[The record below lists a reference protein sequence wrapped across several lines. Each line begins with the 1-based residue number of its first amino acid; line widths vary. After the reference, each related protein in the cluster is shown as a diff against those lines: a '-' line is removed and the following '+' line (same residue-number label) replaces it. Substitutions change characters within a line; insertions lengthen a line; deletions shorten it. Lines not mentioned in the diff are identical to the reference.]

1 MTNPLLSPS
10 TLPFGLPPFAGID
23 DAHYAEAVDAGLA
36 EHLAEIQAIVDNP
49 EPATFEN
56 TALAMERS
64 GRLLD
69 RAAASFFTLVSAH
82 ASEAIRK
89 LETDLSPRFAA
100 HQDAV
105 YLNRALYERFAA
117 VDTAGLDAESARLV
131 EEYLKEFR
139 QSGIQL
145 DDAGQD
151 RLRSLNAELSRLG
164 TEFGQRVKEAMKSAA
179 LLLDS
184 AEDLAGLPAD
194 EIASAAEAARVA
206 GHDGKFLLTLIQP
219 SNQPALASLDNRDV
233 RRRLFEASI
242 ARGSSGGDLDV
253 LDLVKSMVRL
263 RAEKG
268 ALLGFANYAELVV
281 DRQTAPDF
289 GAVRTMLNRL
299 APAAVR
305 NADGEAAALAES
317 AGHPLE
323 AWDWAYYSAKVR
335 RERYTVDE
343 QALRPYF
350 ELDSVLTDGVFF
362 AATSLFGITF
372 HGRTDLAGYHEDV
385 RIWEVRD
392 ADGTELGL
400 FLGDY
405 YTRETKRGGAWM
417 NSLVDQSTLLGTRP
431 VVINNLNISKPPAG
445 EPTLLTL
452 DEVRTA
458 FHEFGHALHG
468 LFSSVTYPRFSGTS
482 VPRDFVEYPSQVN
495 EMWIMWP
502 EVLANYARHHATGEP
517 LAQDVVD
524 RLNESRLWGEGFAT
538 TEYLGAALLDLAWH
552 VLEAGGVPEDALE
565 FEAKALAA
573 AGVAHPLIPPRYRT
587 GYFQHIFAGDGYA
600 AGYYSYIWSE
610 VLDAETVDW
619 FTENGGLSRAN
630 GDRFRAELLSRG
642 NSRDPL
648 ESFRTLRG
656 RDATLEPLLKRRG
669 LE

>member
-10 TLPFGLPPFAGID
+10 TLPFGLPPFADID
-23 DAHYAEAVDAGLA
+23 DAHYAEAVDAGLT

-49 EPATFEN
+49 EPATFGN
-56 TALAMERS
+56 TVLAMEKS

-69 RAAASFFTLVSAH
+69 RAAASFFTLVSAD

-89 LETDLSPRFAA
+89 LETELSPRFAA

-117 VDTAGLDAESARLV
+117 VDTAGLEAESARLV

-164 TEFGQRVKEAMKSAA
+164 TDFGQRVKEAMKSAA
-179 LLLDS
+179 LLLDN
-184 AEDLAGLPAD
+184 ANDLAGLPED

-206 GHDGKFLLTLIQP
+206 GHEGKFLLTLIQP
-219 SNQPALASLDNRDV
+219 SNQPALAALDNRDV
-233 RRRLFEASI
+233 RRRLFEASV

-263 RAEKG
+263 RGEKA

-289 GAVRTMLNRL
+289 GAVRSMLNRL

-305 NADGEAAALAES
+305 NADAEAAALAES

-323 AWDWAYYSAKVR
+323 AWDWAYYSTKVR
-335 RERYTVDE
+335 RDRYTVDE

-350 ELDSVLTDGVFF
+350 ELDRVLTDGVFF

-372 HGRTDLAGYHEDV
+372 HERTDLSGYHGDV
-385 RIWEVRD
+385 RIWEVRE

-417 NSLVDQSTLLGTRP
+417 NSLVDQSALLGTKP

-552 VLEAGGVPEDALE
+552 VLEADGVPEDALE

-619 FTENGGLSRAN
+619 FTEKGGLTRAN
-630 GDRFRAELLSRG
+630 GDRFRTELLSRG

>member
-1 MTNPLLSPS
+1 MTNPLLVPSP
-10 TLPFGLPPFAGID
+10 LPYGLPPFAEIETP
-23 DAHYAEAVDAGLA
+23 HFEEAIEAGLA
-36 EHLAEIQAIVDNP
+36 AHLGEIQAIVDDP
-49 EPATFEN
+49 APATFEN

-69 RAAASFFTLVSAH
+69 RAAATFFTLVSAD
-82 ASEAIRK
+82 ASDPIRD
-89 LETDLSPRFAA
+89 LETKLSPLFSA
-100 HQDAV
+100 HQDEV
-105 YLNRALYERFAA
+105 FLNRALFERFSSIN
-117 VDTAGLDAESARLV
+117 TAGCDAESVRLV
-131 EEYLKEFR
+131 QEYLKEFR

-145 DDAGQD
+145 DAAGQE
-151 RLRSLNAELSRLG
+151 RLRAINAELARLG
-164 TEFGQRVKEAMKSAA
+164 TEFGQRVKEGMKSAA
-179 LLLDS
+179 LLLDEA
-184 AEDLAGLPAD
+184 AELAGLTPD
-194 EIASAAEAARVA
+194 DIAGAAEAARAA

-219 SNQPALASLDNRDV
+219 SNQPALSVLENRGV
-233 RRRLFEASI
+233 RRRLFEASV
-242 ARGSSGGDLDV
+242 ARGSGGGSLDV
-253 LDLVKSMVRL
+253 LDLATSMARL
-263 RAEKG
+263 RAEK
-268 ALLGFANYAELVV
+268 AVLLGFANYAELVV

-289 GAVRTMLNRL
+289 ESVQSMLNRM

-305 NADGEAAALAES
+305 NADAEAAALAEA

-323 AWDWAYYSAKVR
+323 AWDWAFYSVKVR
-335 RERYTVDE
+335 REKYDVDE

-350 ELDSVLTDGVFF
+350 ELDRVLEDGVFF
-362 AATSLFGITF
+362 AATSLYGITF
-372 HGRTDLAGYHEDV
+372 HERQDLAGYHPDV
-385 RIWEVRD
+385 RVWEVRD
-392 ADGTELGL
+392 ENGMGLGL

-405 YTRETKRGGAWM
+405 YTRESKRGGAWM
-417 NSLVDQSTLLGTRP
+417 NSLVEQSALLGTKP

-452 DEVRTA
+452 DELRTT

-468 LFSSVTYPRFSGTS
+468 LFSHVTYPRFSGTS

-517 LAQDVVD
+517 LPQEVVAK
-524 RLNESRLWGEGFAT
+524 LNASRLWGEGFAT

-552 VLEAGGVPEDALE
+552 VLEPSQVPEDAHE

-573 AGVAHPLIPPRYRT
+573 AGIAHPLIPPRYRT
-587 GYFQHIFAGDGYA
+587 GYFQHVFAGAGYA

-619 FTENGGLSRAN
+619 FTENGGLTRSN
-630 GDRFRAELLSRG
+630 GKRFRQELLSRG

-648 ESFRTLRG
+648 ESFRKLRG
-656 RDATLEPLLKRRG
+656 REAQLEPLLKRRG

>member
-10 TLPFGLPPFAGID
+10 SLPYGLPPFANIGPAD
-23 DAHYAEAVDAGLA
+23 YAQAVAAGLA

-49 EPATFEN
+49 AAATFEN
-56 TALAMERS
+56 TAVAME
-64 GRLLD
+64 GAGQLLQ
-69 RAAASFFTLVSAH
+69 RAAASFFTLVSAD
-82 ASEAIRK
+82 ASEEILD
-89 LETDLSPRFAA
+89 LETELSPRFSA
-100 HQDAV
+100 HQDEV
-105 YLNRALYERFAA
+105 YLNRALFDRFTAI
-117 VDTAGLDAESARLV
+117 DTSGLDPESVRLV

-145 DDAGQD
+145 DQPGQD
-151 RLRSLNAELSRLG
+151 RLKGINAELSKLG
-164 TEFGQRVKEAMKSAA
+164 TEFGQRVKEGIKSAA
-179 LLLDS
+179 LLLDG
-184 AEDLAGLPAD
+184 AEELTGLPAD
-194 EIASAAEAARVA
+194 DIASAAEAARTA

-219 SNQPALASLDNRDV
+219 SNQPAMAALEDRNV
-233 RRRLFEASI
+233 RRRLFEASTG
-242 ARGSSGGDLDV
+242 RGSDGGSLDV
-253 LDLVKSMVRL
+253 LDLVTSMARL
-263 RAEKG
+263 RAEK
-268 ALLGFANYAELVV
+268 ALLLGFANYAELVV

-289 GAVRTMLNRL
+289 EAVQSMLNRL

-305 NADGEAAALAES
+305 NADAEAAALAEI

-323 AWDWAYYSAKVR
+323 AWDWAFYSAKVR
-335 RERYTVDE
+335 REEYAVDE

-350 ELDSVLTDGVFF
+350 ELDRVLRDGVFF

-372 HGRTDLAGYHEDV
+372 HERADLAGYHPDV
-385 RIWEVRD
+385 RVWEVRNP
-392 ADGTELGL
+392 DGTGLGL

-405 YTRETKRGGAWM
+405 YTRESKRGGAWM
-417 NSLVDQSTLLGTRP
+417 NSLVDQSELLGTRP

-452 DEVRTA
+452 DELRTT

-468 LFSSVTYPRFSGTS
+468 LFSNVTYPRFSGTA

-495 EMWIMWP
+495 EMWILWP
-502 EVLANYARHHATGEP
+502 EVLANYARHHTTGEP
-517 LAQDVVD
+517 LPQDVVD
-524 RLNESRLWGEGFAT
+524 RLSEARLWGEGFAT

-552 VLEAGGVPEDALE
+552 VLDEAAVPDDVLA
-565 FEAKALAA
+565 FEAKSLAA
-573 AGVAHPLIPPRYRT
+573 AGVAHALIPPRYRT

-619 FTENGGLSRAN
+619 FSENGGLNRTN
-630 GDRFRAELLSRG
+630 GERFRNELLSRG

-656 RDATLEPLLKRRG
+656 RDAELEPLLKRRG